1 MRYLLFYICLL
12 GTFVAH
18 SQSNCVNILT
28 TALQDAACNSPTSY
42 TGSASITVLNGSGN
56 YTYEWQDI
64 NSNPL
69 FPPQTSATANNLP
82 PGDYIAVV
90 TDVDNNCL
98 ETELISIG
106 YVGLIDAS
114 INLSD
119 FTYNPVFYNQWTF
132 DTVKIYNYGCE
143 TRVRPEFRVSH
154 PSGNV
159 TTNDF
164 SVDYYDA
171 LTGQWLPI
179 VTQNDNGEVI
189 GYYGDPTGVVL
200 NQPLMSQVVRV
211 KFHPSADIGLYTAE
225 NDLWEVD
232 LNGNHIQKLDSLE
245 FVSVELMD
253 ACPSFTSTANVLDA
267 SCYGSNDGS
276 IDLEVSGGSPPY
288 SYQWSHGP
296 QSQDVNTL
304 LADTYTVVIQD
315 AGICVLFDTLIVQQ
329 FPSGVPDNRYADNI
343 TATSVDLVF
352 MPSTQVDQYRFRYRP
367 LNSST
372 WQVVG
377 IGGLNMVPEL
387 DSLKSINNLNSNTT
401 YEWQMK
407 AWSLNSCVDG
417 WSSSKYFT
425 TLCVDVEID
434 TVPIT
439 CHDGV
444 DGQISIQLS
453 GVGFYSTTWSTQQS
467 GNNISD
473 LAAGLYVFTVLD
485 TSGCSYT
492 DSVFLN
498 NPPII
503 STDLPSSIFVCGE
516 DTLIDVGVF
525 NSVLWNT
532 GASTSSIIVDTTSL
546 YTVQVS
552 DVNNCS
558 IVDSIFVYVI
568 NSYPNLSSVTLC
580 QGDSITLYAEGNG
593 DYINYWWP
601 TNAVSDSIQISPQ
614 QSTSYQ
620 LIVSQNNHSCYHTI
634 EVEVVDMPIATLS
647 ATNVSCYG
655 GNDGV
660 SQVTV
665 TDGTLPYSYLWSNG
679 STQNITNGLTS
690 GYVYLDVLDS
700 NNCSVLDS
708 IFIQQPQEIS
718 LSETISTA
726 SCNAFSD
733 ASISVAISGGTPSY
747 NYAWSNGDSTFFI
760 DSLSAGLYWLQI
772 IDANN
777 CVFQDTF
784 LLSDPNELVLIED
797 FTEHQDV
804 LCFGYSTGEIS
815 LQASGGTPSYSFSLD
830 NMNFQS
836 SSSFNSLASGVY
848 WFYVQDSN
856 NCLDSLLL
864 TITQP
869 AFPLSTQELMNSH
882 LDVSCYSDNDGQFE
896 IVGSGGVF
904 PYQYIFNQDT
914 LMTAFIDSLSAG
926 GYLISVIDANNC
938 VSDTVIQ
945 ISEPLELNISYSYT
959 EPSCYGYSDGV
970 LIGYAYGGTP
980 NYSFFW
986 NNVFGDSLNNT
997 TAGNYQLI
1005 VEDAN
1010 SCTDTMMIVLDQPD
1024 ELDLSEIINMH
1035 QDVSCYGYLDGEVQ
1049 LSVTGGQPT
1058 YSFTQMT
1065 GLTQSSGLFV
1075 GLAAGNYT
1083 FVVTDANS
1091 CTDSIIINIT
1101 EPTPIILSEDLNQHQ
1116 DVVCFNGN
1124 DGQLS
1129 VSASGGTPFYTY
1141 TLNGVNSQNFGLY
1154 TNLTSSN
1161 YQLLAT
1167 DINSCVSDTF
1177 EIIISEPTQGVSL
1190 MEDMLLHQDVLC
1202 SSDSSGVLAVI
1213 AIGGTAGYMY
1223 SLDQDNWQV
1232 QSVFNDLPADLYTV
1246 FVTDSN
1252 LCLDQISIE
1261 ITEPQMLT
1269 GNLFANQVSCFGF
1282 SDATISSFI
1291 QGGVVPYSF
1300 VWDDSS
1306 TADSLFNVAAG
1317 TYSLTVIDSNNCV
1330 FVDSIQV
1337 IEPTEIQISSTTND
1351 VSCHNNMDGIVVLN
1365 VSGGTPS
1372 YLYSL
1377 DAGPFLSSSVYNNL
1391 DTGSYEFTVLD
1402 ANNCQDSVSV
1412 IIEQPDS
1419 LFFSSINI
1427 VDVHCYGDTNGFVSV
1442 QANGGILPY
1451 IYSID
1456 LAGQQSIGTFSNLA
1470 AEHYL
1475 ISVIDSNGC
1484 IFEDTLIIRQP
1495 DSMSVTMSLVNAS
1508 CFGIND
1514 GELTANVLSGG
1525 SPTYQYSLENSGFSP
1540 IGNFTGLSAGI
1551 DSLFVQDSLGCTQFY
1566 LFEILQPDSLAIS
1579 VVANEPSCFESCDG
1593 YVQASV
1599 YGGNSYTMLWSNF
1612 VSGFLNDSLCDG
1624 LISLTVTD
1632 SLGCSNY
1639 YSYDLQQP
1647 PPVYPI
1653 VTQNEGVL
1661 QTDSTFLNYQWFDSN
1676 GLILGETDF
1685 YYSPSLSGLYWV
1697 EVTDSSGCSGTSL
1710 AYEFLFST
1718 TAELHQGWKVYPIPT
1733 INNLFLES
1741 DSDISWRI
1749 SDTQG
1754 KLLISGVCSSYTEID
1769 LSPLRKGMYV
1779 IQVLKEDHTF
1789 FKKIIKQ

>member
-56 YTYEWQDI
+56 YTYEWQDS

-253 ACPSFTSTANVLDA
+253 ACPSFTSTANILDA

-367 LNSST
+367 LNSSI

-434 TVPIT
+434 TIPIT

-467 GNNISD
+467 GNNISN

-532 GASTSSIIVDTTSL
+532 GASTSSILVDTTSL

-552 DVNNCS
+552 DANNCYV
-558 IVDSIFVYVI
+558 VDSIFVYVI
-568 NSYPNLSSVTLC
+568 NSHPNLTSVTLC
-580 QGDSITLYAEGNG
+580 QGDSVTLFAEGNG
-593 DYINYWWP
+593 DYVNYWWP
-601 TNAVSDSIQISPQ
+601 TNLVSDSIQISPQ

-634 EVEVVDMPIATLS
+634 EVEVVDMPITTFN

-655 GNDGV
+655 GNDGI

-665 TDGTLPYSYLWSNG
+665 SDGTLPYSYLWSNG
-679 STQNITNGLTS
+679 STQNFANGLTS
-690 GYVYLDVLDS
+690 GYVYVEVLDS
-700 NNCSVLDS
+700 NNCSVFDS
-708 IFIQQPQEIS
+708 VFIQQPQEIS
-718 LSETISTA
+718 LLETISIP

-733 ASISVAISGGTPSY
+733 ASISVVVSGGTPSY
-747 NYAWSNGDSTFFI
+747 NYAWSNGDSTVFV

-772 IDANN
+772 IDDNN

-784 LLSDPNELVLIED
+784 LLSEPNELVITED

-804 LCFGYSTGEIS
+804 LCFGYSTGQIS
-815 LQASGGTPSYSFSLD
+815 LLASGGASLYSFSQD
-830 NMNFQS
+830 NVNFQT
-836 SSSFNSLASGVY
+836 SSSFNSLSAGVY

-856 NCLDSLLL
+856 NCQDSLQL

-869 AFPLSTQELMNSH
+869 LFPLSTQELMNNH
-882 LDVSCYSDNDGQFE
+882 QDVSCYLDNDGQFE
-896 IVGSGGVF
+896 VVGAGGVF

-914 LMTAFIDSLSAG
+914 LMSAFIDSLSAG
-926 GYLISVIDANNC
+926 VYYISVLDANNC
-938 VSDTVIQ
+938 VSDTVVQ
-945 ISEPLELNISYSYT
+945 ISQPPELNASYSNT

-970 LIGYAYGGTP
+970 LIGYASGGTP
-980 NYSFFW
+980 TYSFFW
-986 NNVFGDSLNNT
+986 NTIFGDTLNNV
-997 TAGNYQLI
+997 ASGNYQLI

-1010 SCTDTMMIVLDQPD
+1010 NCTDTMIIILDQPD
-1024 ELDLSEIINMH
+1024 EIVLTETINVH
-1035 QDVSCYGYLDGEVQ
+1035 QNVSCYGYSDGQVQ
-1049 LSVTGGQPT
+1049 LSVTGGQPM
-1058 YSFTQMT
+1058 YSFTQLP
-1065 GLTQSSGLFV
+1065 GLTQSSGLFT
-1075 GLAAGNYT
+1075 GLPAGSYT
-1083 FVVTDANS
+1083 YVVIDANS
-1091 CTDSIIINIT
+1091 CTDSLLIDIT
-1101 EPTPIILSEDLNQHQ
+1101 EPAPIVLTEDLNQHQ
-1116 DVVCFNGN
+1116 DVVCYDGN
-1124 DGQLS
+1124 DGQFS

-1141 TLNGVNSQNFGLY
+1141 TLNGSNSQNFGLY
-1154 TNLTSSN
+1154 INLTSGN

-1177 EIIISEPTQGVSL
+1177 EIIITEPTQGVSL
-1190 MEDMLLHQDVLC
+1190 MEDILLHQDVLC
-1202 SSDSSGVLAVI
+1202 YSDSSGVMAVV
-1213 AIGGTAGYMY
+1213 ATGGTPGYMY
-1223 SLDQDNWQV
+1223 SLDQVNWQV
-1232 QSVFNDLPADLYTV
+1232 QPVFNDLPADLYTV
-1246 FVTDSN
+1246 FVNDSN

-1261 ITEPQMLT
+1261 ITEPQILT
-1269 GNLFANQVSCFGF
+1269 GNLFATQVSCFGF
-1282 SDATISSFI
+1282 SDATVSSFV
-1291 QGGVVPYSF
+1291 QGGVIPYSF
-1300 VWDDSS
+1300 VWNDSS
-1306 TADSLFNVAAG
+1306 TTDSLSNVPAG
-1317 TYSLTVIDSNNCV
+1317 MYSLIVLDSNNCV

-1337 IEPTEIQISSTTND
+1337 IEPTEIQISSTTID
-1351 VSCHNNMDGIVVLN
+1351 VSCHNNMDGFVMLN
-1365 VSGGTPS
+1365 VSGGAPS

-1377 DAGPFLSSSVYNNL
+1377 DAGPYQSSAVYNNL
-1391 DTGSYEFTVLD
+1391 DIGTYEFAVLD
-1402 ANNCQDSVSV
+1402 ANNCQDSVSI

-1419 LFFSSINI
+1419 LFFSSTNI
-1427 VDVHCYGDTNGFVSV
+1427 IDVNCFGDTNGIVSV
-1442 QANGGILPY
+1442 EADGGLLPY

-1456 LAGQQSIGTFSNLA
+1456 LGGQQSIGTFSNLA
-1470 AEHYL
+1470 ADHYL
-1475 ISVIDSNGC
+1475 FSVIDSNGC
-1484 IFEDTLIIRQP
+1484 LFEDTLIIRQP
-1495 DSMSVTMSLVNAS
+1495 DSMSVSMSLVNAS
-1508 CFGIND
+1508 CYGIND
-1514 GELTANVLSGG
+1514 GELTANVISGG
-1525 SPTYQYSLENSGFSP
+1525 SPNYQYSLEIGGFSP
-1540 IGNFTGLSAGI
+1540 IGTFTGLSAGP
-1551 DSLFVQDSLGCTQFY
+1551 DSLFVQDSLGCTQSY
-1566 LFEILQPDSLAIS
+1566 LFEVLQPDSLAIS
-1579 VVANEPSCFESCDG
+1579 VVAQEPSCFESCDG
-1593 YVQASV
+1593 FVEASIF
-1599 YGGNSYTMLWSNF
+1599 GGNSYTLFWSNF

-1653 VTQNEGVL
+1653 ITQNGGVL
-1661 QTDSTFLNYQWFDSN
+1661 QTDSTYLNYRWFDSN
-1676 GLILGETDF
+1676 GLITGRNRFSLFTYTKRFVLGRGD
-1685 YYSPSLSGLYWV
+1685 
-1697 EVTDSSGCSGTSL
+1697 
-1710 AYEFLFST
+1710 
-1718 TAELHQGWKVYPIPT
+1718 
-1733 INNLFLES
+1733 
-1741 DSDISWRI
+1741 
-1749 SDTQG
+1749 
-1754 KLLISGVCSSYTEID
+1754 
-1769 LSPLRKGMYV
+1769 
-1779 IQVLKEDHTF
+1779 
-1789 FKKIIKQ
+1789 